1 MREKRQDQSLKRA
14 KAHLARILQA
24 EKGRDDAVST
34 YTLIATQLLA
44 LGFERQRGGQAAS
57 RFLHGVWV
65 QLRDDL
71 RTLGVDLGDLPSRL
85 TG

>member
-14 KAHLARILQA
+14 QEHLRRILKA
-24 EKGRDDAVST
+24 EDGREDVAST

-44 LGFERQRGGQAAS
+44 LSLQRQPRVSAN

-65 QLRDDL
+65 QLKDDL
-71 RTLGVDLGDLPSRL
+71 RNLGVDLNDLPSRL

>member
-44 LGFERQRGGQAAS
+44 LGFERQRGQAAS
-57 RFLHGVWV
+57 RYLHGVWV

-71 RTLGVDLGDLPSRL
+71 RNLGVDLGDLPSRL